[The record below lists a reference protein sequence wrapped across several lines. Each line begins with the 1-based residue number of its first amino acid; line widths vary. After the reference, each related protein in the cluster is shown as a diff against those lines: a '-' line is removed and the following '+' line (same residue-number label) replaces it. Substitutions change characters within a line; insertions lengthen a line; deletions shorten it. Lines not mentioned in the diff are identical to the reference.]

1 MQKKNL
7 KGEKEN
13 SEKKVHKTRR
23 GNKWTEMD
31 GSMRVQLH
39 RDGQVNRIEV
49 KLIRVE
55 LPVTVTEKR
64 PTQRV

>member
-1 MQKKNL
+1 M
-7 KGEKEN
+7 KERKRTE
-13 SEKKVHKTRR
+13 SEKAHKTRR
-23 GNKWTEMD
+23 GNKSTEMD
-31 GSMRVQLH
+31 GSMQAQLH

-64 PTQRV
+64 PTQKV

>member
-1 MQKKNL
+1 MQA
-7 KGEKEN
+7 
-13 SEKKVHKTRR
+13 
-23 GNKWTEMD
+23 
-31 GSMRVQLH
+31 QLH

-55 LPVTVTEKR
+55 LPVTVTGKR